1 VLRSILVILTLL
13 SVPSILT
20 TYSNE
25 LSINSRKFTI
35 DIASSHLEKA
45 MGLMYVENIP
55 ENYGLLFVYKKPQEV
70 GIWMKNTLISL
81 DILWFDKSNRIVHIE
96 TNTLPNSTQIMR
108 PKKKVNY
115 VLEVISGTVKKYNI
129 KVGDIIKL
137 TELE

>member
-1 VLRSILVILTLL
+1 MLRSILVILTLL

-81 DILWFDKSNRIVHIE
+81 DILWIDKSNRIVHIE

>member
-1 VLRSILVILTLL
+1 MLRSILIILTLL

-20 TYSNE
+20 AYSNE
-25 LSINSRKFTI
+25 LSINSRNFTI

-81 DILWFDKSNRIVHIE
+81 DILWIDKSNRIVHIE

-108 PKKKVNY
+108 PNKKVTY

>member
-1 VLRSILVILTLL
+1 MLRSILIILTLL

-25 LSINSRKFTI
+25 LSINSTKFTI

-81 DILWFDKSNRIVHIE
+81 DILWIDKSNRIVHIE

-108 PKKKVNY
+108 PKKKVTY

>member
-81 DILWFDKSNRIVHIE
+81 DILWIDKSNRIVHIE

>member
-1 VLRSILVILTLL
+1 VLRSILIILTLL

-20 TYSNE
+20 AYSNE
-25 LSINSRKFTI
+25 LSINSRNFTI

-81 DILWFDKSNRIVHIE
+81 DILWIDKSNRIVHIE

-108 PKKKVNY
+108 PNKKVTY